1 MAINVHFNN
10 CHEISFLFFLCY
22 LLFLLSVTSFGLLT
36 FTQGVYAYYM
46 EYLPRKI
53 KILWYL
59 IYTEILCTHMSIQK
73 KWVGYLTF
81 SCLYMYMVL
90 NCCISFWL
98 GSFFMSW
105 SISSA
110 MCLGRI
116 ESSRRSC
123 WRASETVTY
132 NIKLRIRFPFMQH

>member
-1 MAINVHFNN
+1 MSWNYFSVFIYFFFCLWLHLNLHYLSSL
-10 CHEISFLFFLCY
+10 CLLYRISSKKSLNF
-22 LLFLLSVTSFGLLT
+22 V
-36 FTQGVYAYYM
+36 
-46 EYLPRKI
+46 I
-53 KILWYL
+53 
-59 IYTEILCTHMSIQK
+59 IYTEILCMHMTIQK

-123 WRASETVTY
+123 WRASETIAY
-132 NIKLRIRFPFMQH
+132 NIKLRIIFTFMQH